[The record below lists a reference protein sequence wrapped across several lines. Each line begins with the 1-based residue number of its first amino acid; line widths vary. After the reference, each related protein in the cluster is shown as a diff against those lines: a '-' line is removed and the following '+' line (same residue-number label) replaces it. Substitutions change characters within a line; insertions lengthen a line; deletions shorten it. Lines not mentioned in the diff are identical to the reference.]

1 MNYYG
6 CVFILWELS
15 TPFLNIHW
23 FFDKVNMTGSSAQ
36 LYNGILLLF
45 TFFSARLIYGTYQSF
60 CVFSDMWA
68 AVNAHPAKTFSESLV
83 MQYATPESTVPTWL
97 AVSYLASNITLNTLN
112 FYWFIMMI
120 RAVLKRFK
128 PNEEHT
134 SATEVEGV
142 EVDLSLIASG
152 VSVGKG
158 VQHRKQ
164 ATS

>member
-23 FFDKVNMTGSSAQ
+23 FFDKVNMTGSKAQ

-45 TFFSARLIYGTYQSF
+45 TFFSARLIYGTFQSF
-60 CVFSDMWA
+60 YVFNDMWA
-68 AVNAHPAKTFSESLV
+68 AVNAHPTKTFSESLV
-83 MQYATPESTVPTWL
+83 MQYATSESTVPTWL

-134 SATEVEGV
+134 TATEVEGV

-158 VQHRKQ
+158 AQHRKQ

>member
-1 MNYYG
+1 
-6 CVFILWELS
+6 
-15 TPFLNIHW
+15 
-23 FFDKVNMTGSSAQ
+23 
-36 LYNGILLLF
+36 
-45 TFFSARLIYGTYQSF
+45 
-60 CVFSDMWA
+60 
-68 AVNAHPAKTFSESLV
+68 